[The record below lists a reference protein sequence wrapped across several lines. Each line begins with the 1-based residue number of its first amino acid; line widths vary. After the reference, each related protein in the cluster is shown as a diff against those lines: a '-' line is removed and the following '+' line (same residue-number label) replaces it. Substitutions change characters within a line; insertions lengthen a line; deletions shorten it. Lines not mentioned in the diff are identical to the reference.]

1 MNERWRSTSGMA
13 TLGRSVLILL
23 FAANSLAAGSPAL
36 AAKPTAGAG
45 GTETNDPGILRLTP
59 EQRAALPA
67 KLAMLDNVTLGARR
81 ASGHI
86 TATTIGDPP
95 SVATLPT
102 YARHQRRWF
111 YCGPATVQVVSNES
125 WQIYSSDPSGQ
136 NTATNK
142 YTQTFIS
149 ATWTKTDVN
158 LQTNLGDLITG
169 LNGAT
174 RRPSNWAYVQ
184 LHNPSWDTFHN
195 AIISDVWVYGM
206 ALAANVNPRKANS
219 NAYLASWANVTPGD
233 YGHYIPLRGYAG
245 FSSSSAVVYYN
256 DSSGGR
262 DEVTGTP
269 ILGATGAFSNFST
282 TVYQT
287 MMNRYG
293 NLVW

>member
-1 MNERWRSTSGMA
+1 MDERRRSKSEISTRA
-13 TLGRSVLILL
+13 RIALILV
-23 FAANSLAAGSPAL
+23 FAVTALASGGPVL

-45 GTETNDPGILRLTP
+45 GTDMNDPGILRLTP

-67 KLAMLDNVTLGARR
+67 KLATLENVTAGARR
-81 ASGHI
+81 ASGQL
-86 TATTIGDPP
+86 AAMTIGDPP
-95 SVATLPT
+95 SIATLPT

-125 WQIYSSDPSGQ
+125 WHIYSTDPSGQ

-142 YTQTFIS
+142 YTQSFIS

-158 LQTNLGDLITG
+158 LQTNLGDLIIG

-174 RRPSNWAYVQ
+174 RRPSGWAYVQ
-184 LHNPSWDTFHN
+184 LHNPTWDTFHN
-195 AIISDVWVYGM
+195 AIISDIWAYGM
-206 ALAANVNPRKANS
+206 ALAAHVNPRKANS
-219 NAYLASWANVTPGD
+219 QQYLSSWANVSPGD

-245 FSSSSAVVYYN
+245 FSSSTAVVFYN

-262 DEVTGTP
+262 DEVTGIG
-269 ILGATGAFSNFST
+269 ILGATGAFSDAST

>member
-1 MNERWRSTSGMA
+1 MA
-13 TLGRSVLILL
+13 TLSKGVLIVLI
-23 FAANSLAAGSPAL
+23 AANSLAGGSPVL
-36 AAKPTAGAG
+36 AAQPTGAG

-59 EQRAALPA
+59 EQRAALPG
-67 KLAMLDNVTLGARR
+67 KLASLDSVTRGVRR
-81 ASGHI
+81 AGGQM
-86 TATTIGDPP
+86 TAATIGDPP
-95 SVATLPT
+95 SAATLPT

-125 WQIYSSDPSGQ
+125 WQVYSSDTSGQ

-149 ATWTKTDVN
+149 ATWTRTDIN
-158 LQTNLGDLITG
+158 LQTNLADLITG

-195 AIISDVWVYGM
+195 AIISDVWAYGM
-206 ALAANVNPRKANS
+206 ALAAHVNPRKANS
-219 NAYLASWANVTPGD
+219 TAYLASWSNVAAGD
-233 YGHYIPLRGYAG
+233 YGHYIPLRGYSG
-245 FSSSSAVVYYN
+245 FSSSSALVFYN

-262 DEVTGTP
+262 DEVSGVG
-269 ILGATGAFSNFST
+269 ILGATGAFSDRST

-287 MMNRYG
+287 MMNRSG

>member
-1 MNERWRSTSGMA
+1 MNERRRSSSGMSA
-13 TLGRSVLILL
+13 LGRSVLILI
-23 FAANSLAAGSPAL
+23 FAANALAGGSPVL

-67 KLAMLDNVTLGARR
+67 KLATLDNVIAGTRR
-81 ASGHI
+81 SSGQI
-86 TATTIGDPP
+86 SATAFGDPP
-95 SVATLPT
+95 SIATLPT

-125 WQIYSSDPSGQ
+125 WQIYSTDQAGQ
-136 NTATNK
+136 NTSTNK
-142 YTQTFIS
+142 YTQTYIS
-149 ATWTKTDVN
+149 ATWTKTDAN
-158 LQTNLGDLITG
+158 LQTNLGDLISG
-169 LNGAT
+169 LNNAT
-174 RRPSNWAYVQ
+174 RRPSNWVYMQ
-184 LHNPSWDTFHN
+184 LHNPSWATFHN
-195 AIISDVWVYGM
+195 AIISDIWAYGM
-206 ALAANVNPRKANS
+206 ALAAHVNPRKANS
-219 NAYLASWANVTPGD
+219 QQYLTSWANVSPGN

-245 FSSSSAVVYYN
+245 FSSSTAVVFYN

-262 DEVTGTP
+262 DEVTGTV
-269 ILGATGAFSNFST
+269 ILGATGAFSDAST

>member
-1 MNERWRSTSGMA
+1 MNERWRSASRMT
-13 TLGRSVLILL
+13 TLRKGVLILL
-23 FAANSLAAGSPAL
+23 FATNALAAGSPVL
-36 AAKPTAGAG
+36 AAKPIAEAG
-45 GTETNDPGILRLTP
+45 GNETNDPGILRLTP

-67 KLAMLDNVTLGARR
+67 KLAMLENVTLGAHR
-81 ASGHI
+81 ASGQI
-86 TATTIGDPP
+86 TAITIGDPP
-95 SVATLPT
+95 ASATLAT

-111 YCGPATVQVVSNES
+111 YCGPATVQVISNES
-125 WQIYSSDPSGQ
+125 WQIYSANTSGQ
-136 NTATNK
+136 DTSTNK

-158 LQTNLGDLITG
+158 RQTNLGDLING

-195 AIISDVWVYGM
+195 AIISDVWAYGM
-206 ALAANVNPRKANS
+206 GLAAHVNPRKAGS
-219 NAYLASWANVTPGD
+219 QQYLKSWENVTPGD
-233 YGHYIPLRGYAG
+233 YGHYIPLRGYSG
-245 FSSSSAVVYYN
+245 FSSSNAIVYYN

-262 DEVTGTP
+262 DEVTGTV
-269 ILGATGAFSNFST
+269 ILGATGAFADPST

>member
-1 MNERWRSTSGMA
+1 MDERWRSASRMPG
-13 TLGRSVLILL
+13 LRRSLLVLIL
-23 FAANSLAAGSPAL
+23 AANAVTTGSPVL
-36 AAKPTAGAG
+36 GAKPTAGAG

-67 KLAMLDNVTLGARR
+67 KLATLENVALGARR
-81 ASGHI
+81 ASGLI

-95 SVATLPT
+95 ASATLAT

-111 YCGPATVQVVSNES
+111 YCGPATVQVISNES
-125 WQIYSSDPSGQ
+125 WQIYSSDTSGQ

-149 ATWTKTDVN
+149 ATWTKTDIN
-158 LQTNLGDLITG
+158 LQTNLGDLIAG
-169 LNGAT
+169 MNGAT

-184 LHNPSWDTFHN
+184 LHNPSWSTFHN
-195 AIISDVWVYGM
+195 AIISDVWAYGM
-206 ALAANVNPRKANS
+206 ALAAHVNPRKSNS
-219 NAYLASWANVTPGD
+219 QQYLASWANVSPGD

-245 FSSSSAVVYYN
+245 FSSSSALVFYN

-262 DEVTGTP
+262 DEVTGVG
-269 ILGATGAFSNFST
+269 ILGATGAFSDAST